1 MADIVVDDALNYLTD
16 ESLSRKWT
24 WFLNLDLSLDVTMI
38 FQKKYQGWKLH
49 VVFGGGTRDKMSI
62 LRRKEISLLRLE
74 NPALT
79 TFVVKK
85 YWLKKK
91 CSKPLAHVMSKD
103 LVGTSKN
110 ISIFI
115 ISIGDH
121 PKINGQIAWIIFYHQ
136 EIFPTS
142 APCTAELFVWQPF
155 SM

>member
-1 MADIVVDDALNYLTD
+1 MNLGSNGFEFRVSTESSSKQFVIVHTICVRSNTNWEIMADIVVDDALNYLTD

-85 YWLKKK
+85 YWLKKNVL
-91 CSKPLAHVMSKD
+91 SLWLMLWV
-103 LVGTSKN
+103 
-110 ISIFI
+110 
-115 ISIGDH
+115 
-121 PKINGQIAWIIFYHQ
+121 KI
-136 EIFPTS
+136 
-142 APCTAELFVWQPF
+142 
-155 SM
+155 

>member
-1 MADIVVDDALNYLTD
+1 MNLIL
-16 ESLSRKWT
+16 ESRSLSWRY
-24 WFLNLDLSLDVTMI
+24 NDLSK
-38 FQKKYQGWKLH
+38 KKYQGWKLH

-103 LVGTSKN
+103 LTGT
-110 ISIFI
+110 
-115 ISIGDH
+115 
-121 PKINGQIAWIIFYHQ
+121 
-136 EIFPTS
+136 
-142 APCTAELFVWQPF
+142 
-155 SM
+155 

>member
-62 LRRKEISLLRLE
+62 LRRKEISLLRLG

-79 TFVVKK
+79 PFVVKK

-91 CSKPLAHVMSKD
+91 CSKPLAHVMSKH
-103 LVGTSKN
+103 LTGT
-110 ISIFI
+110 
-115 ISIGDH
+115 
-121 PKINGQIAWIIFYHQ
+121 
-136 EIFPTS
+136 
-142 APCTAELFVWQPF
+142 
-155 SM
+155 

>member
-1 MADIVVDDALNYLTD
+1 
-16 ESLSRKWT
+16 
-24 WFLNLDLSLDVTMI
+24 MI

-62 LRRKEISLLRLE
+62 LRRKEISLLRLG

-79 TFVVKK
+79 PFVVKK

-121 PKINGQIAWIIFYHQ
+121 PKINGQIAWIIFKH
-136 EIFPTS
+136 EFTL
-142 APCTAELFVWQPF
+142 CF
-155 SM
+155 